1 MNSAPPEV
9 EAPAVAVGDLS
20 VRFGEHWALEDVTFS
35 APEGTFMAI
44 LGPNGSGK
52 TTLLKVLLGLVRPT
66 HGQAMLHG
74 NPPADLSPSQVGY
87 VPQMK
92 SLDRT
97 FPARAL
103 ELVASGLRFC
113 WPMWLGAADR
123 RRALDALDRVGAAH
137 LASRQISHLSGG
149 ELQRVYLARTFIHSP
164 RLVLL
169 DEPATGIDA
178 PGEADLYRILD
189 SYRSES
195 GATILMITH
204 DWEVAYHHADR
215 VLLLNR
221 RCVAYGPPEEALRE
235 EPLRAAFGHVGHA
248 HAILRFP
255 GEHADD

>member
-1 MNSAPPEV
+1 
-9 EAPAVAVGDLS
+9 
-20 VRFGEHWALEDVTFS
+20 
-35 APEGTFMAI
+35 
-44 LGPNGSGK
+44 
-52 TTLLKVLLGLVRPT
+52 
-66 HGQAMLHG
+66 
-74 NPPADLSPSQVGY
+74 
-87 VPQMK
+87 MK

-103 ELVASGLRFC
+103 ELGFGAAFLLADV
-113 WPMWLGAADR
+113 LGAADR

-204 DWEVAYHHADR
+204 DWEVAYHTPTAFCCSTAGAWPTALPKRLCAKSRCAPRLGTSAMRTPFCDP
-215 VLLLNR
+215 R
-221 RCVAYGPPEEALRE
+221 RACG
-235 EPLRAAFGHVGHA
+235 
-248 HAILRFP
+248 
-255 GEHADD
+255 